1 MYPGAFVSWLLIF
14 FRVAFRLCWFVSC
27 NSCNSWAF
35 FISEKLTLFFLFVI
49 IQRMKKKAALIFL
62 CCLGMTIMA
71 DNTTIHI
78 NELSKKMPAEIDGWK
93 KSLKDT
99 IYTPGNLFEYIDGG
113 AELFISYNFKQ
124 MVAQKY
130 VKQVKEEGIKN
141 PIPITI
147 TVDIFDMGN
156 SFNAFGVF
164 SHSRETLDD
173 ARHRIG
179 QESEYASGL
188 LTFWKDKFYVSILA
202 YPETGEKKKTLRGIG
217 EGIAAAIPADG
228 PLPPI
233 LSLLPA
239 ENLIK
244 ESTRY
249 FHHYI
254 WLNSFYFISDQNI
267 LHIDDTTDALLAKYK
282 YKDKDKT
289 GKYLVLLIQYPG
301 KERAE
306 AAHQG
311 FLHHYLPDAQKGIKK
326 LEDNRWT
333 GCQLKDNLIVIV
345 LNAPT
350 REYVNHFFEKIKN
363 NK

>member
-1 MYPGAFVSWLLIF
+1 
-14 FRVAFRLCWFVSC
+14 
-27 NSCNSWAF
+27 
-35 FISEKLTLFFLFVI
+35 
-49 IQRMKKKAALIFL
+49 
-62 CCLGMTIMA
+62 MTIMA

-78 NELSKKMPAEIDGWK
+78 NELSKKMPAELNGWK
-93 KSLKDT
+93 KSDKDP
-99 IYTPGNLFEYIDGG
+99 IYTPENLFEYINGG
-113 AELFISYNFKQ
+113 AELYISYNFKQ
-124 MVAQKY
+124 MMAQKY
-130 VKQVKEEGIKN
+130 VKQVKEEGSES

-147 TVDIFDMGN
+147 NVDIFDMGN

-173 ARHRIG
+173 ANHRIG
-179 QESEYASGL
+179 QESEYAGGL

-202 YPETGEKKKTLRGIG
+202 YPETEEKKNTVRGIG
-217 EGIAAAIPADG
+217 EGIAAAIPAEG

-233 LSLLPA
+233 ISLLPP

-244 ESTRY
+244 ESIRY

-254 WLNSFYFISDQNI
+254 WLNSHYFISDQNI
-267 LHIDDTTDALLAKYK
+267 LHIDHTTDALLAKYRCK
-282 YKDKDKT
+282 ANEPS
-289 GKYLVLLIQYPG
+289 GKYLVLLIQYPN

-306 AAHQG
+306 AAHKS

-345 LNAPT
+345 LNAPN
-350 REYVNHFFEKIKN
+350 RDDVNHFFVKIKN
-363 NK
+363 KK

>member
-1 MYPGAFVSWLLIF
+1 LEESPESYENIIRVYPCSSVAKKLIF
-14 FRVAFRLCWFVSC
+14 L
-27 NSCNSWAF
+27 
-35 FISEKLTLFFLFVI
+35 SEKLTLFFIFAI
-49 IQRMKKKAALIFL
+49 IPGMKKKAALIFL

-71 DNTTIHI
+71 DNITINI
-78 NELSKKMPAEIDGWK
+78 NELSKKLPAEINGWK

-99 IYTPGNLFEYIDGG
+99 IYTPENLFEYINGG
-113 AELFISYNFKQ
+113 AELYISYNFKQ
-124 MVAQKY
+124 TLAQKY
-130 VKQVKEEGIKN
+130 IKHVKEEGSEIAF
-141 PIPITI
+141 PITI

-164 SHSRETLDD
+164 SHSREALDS
-173 ARHRIG
+173 ANHRIG
-179 QESEYASGL
+179 QESEYAGGL
-188 LTFWKDKFYVSILA
+188 LTFWKDKYYVSILA
-202 YPETGEKKKTLRGIG
+202 YPETEEKRKTIRGIG
-217 EGIAAAIPADG
+217 EGIAAAIPTEG
-228 PLPPI
+228 PLPLI
-233 LSLLPA
+233 ISLLPA

-244 ESTRY
+244 ESIRY

-254 WLNSFYFISDQNI
+254 WLNSHYFISDQNI
-267 LHIDDTTDALLAKYK
+267 LHIDHTTDALLAKYK
-282 YKDKDKT
+282 YENSEPS
-289 GKYLVLLIQYPG
+289 GKYLVLLIQYPN

-306 AAHQG
+306 AAHKS

-345 LNAPT
+345 LNAPI